1 MERQLKTLRSLL
13 MAVAL
18 MALFAVPA
26 FAQDDQN
33 CGDFA
38 NQAEAQAHLEMD
50 KSDPDSLDDDRDGQ
64 ACENFFADRDEQDDQ
79 QDEMPEE
86 LPDTGAGGLAGGP
99 TIPVGTATAGL
110 AMLLGMG
117 YTVLRQR

>member
-13 MAVAL
+13 MALAL

-64 ACENFFADRDEQDDQ
+64 ACENFFADRDEQDDGQ
-79 QDEMPEE
+79 QAE
-86 LPDTGAGGLAGGP
+86 LPETGGGGLVAGASIPVANAAAGLTMLVGAGYAV
-99 TIPVGTATAGL
+99 I
-110 AMLLGMG
+110 
-117 YTVLRQR
+117 RRR